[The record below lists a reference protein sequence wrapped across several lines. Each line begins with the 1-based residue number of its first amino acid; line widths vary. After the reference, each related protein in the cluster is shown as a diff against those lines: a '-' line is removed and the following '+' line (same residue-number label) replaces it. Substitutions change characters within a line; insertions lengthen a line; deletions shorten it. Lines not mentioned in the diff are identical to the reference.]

1 MDSPFFFIVPVRE
14 KRGRQK
20 VGSREFWNRI
30 GPSTWAPEVGR
41 PFSWVTV
48 AKIDKKHFTFER
60 DKNRK
65 KKIQKSNALQ
75 HPPKS

>member
-48 AKIDKKHFTFER
+48 AKIDKKNTSLLNEI
-60 DKNRK
+60 KIE